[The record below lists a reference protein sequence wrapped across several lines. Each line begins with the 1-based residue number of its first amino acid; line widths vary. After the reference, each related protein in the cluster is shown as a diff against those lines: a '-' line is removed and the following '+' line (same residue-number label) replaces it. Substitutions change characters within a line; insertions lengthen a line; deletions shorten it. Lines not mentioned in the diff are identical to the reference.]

1 MVQFFHRRDFMPIYE
16 YECNKCKKKF
26 ELVLLSISQKAVP
39 ECPKCKSKDARK
51 LVSRVRYAV
60 GPAEDGLAA
69 NAEARLMQS
78 LGGKVDDQ
86 TRSQIKQLAK
96 TAAKRGKKRFDNM
109 MDTGK
114 SENVDY

>member
-1 MVQFFHRRDFMPIYE
+1 MPIYE
-16 YECNKCKKKF
+16 YECNGCGKKY
-26 ELVLLSISQKAVP
+26 ELVLMSIKQKVIP
-39 ECPKCKSKDARK
+39 ECPKCKSTNARK
-51 LVSRVRYAV
+51 LVSRVRYMS

-69 NAEARLMQS
+69 NAENRLLNS

-96 TAAKRGKKRFDNM
+96 TAAKRGKKRFDSM

-114 SENVDY
+114 SDSVDY

>member
-1 MVQFFHRRDFMPIYE
+1 MPIYE
-16 YECNKCKKKF
+16 YECKKCGKKF
-26 ELVLLSISQKAVP
+26 ELVLMSISQKAAP
-39 ECPKCKSKDARK
+39 ECPVCKSRSARK
-51 LVSRVRYAV
+51 LVSRVRYMS
-60 GPAEDGLAA
+60 GPAEEGLSA
-69 NAEARLMQS
+69 NVEGKLLQS

-96 TAAKRGKKRFDNM
+96 TAAKRGKRRFDSM